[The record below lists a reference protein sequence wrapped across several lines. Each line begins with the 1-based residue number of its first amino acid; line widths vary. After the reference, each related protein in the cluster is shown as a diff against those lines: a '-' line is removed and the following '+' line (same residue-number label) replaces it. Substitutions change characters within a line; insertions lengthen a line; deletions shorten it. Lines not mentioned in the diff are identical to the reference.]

1 MSDLENVLIEN
12 CRGGFLVFIVDID
25 KESHMSFVCQLD
37 IRFEL

>member
-12 CRGGFLVFIVDID
+12 CRGFLVFIVDID